1 MQQWKNKGCIW
12 PSQQSFGDWWH
23 LSPSMLLP
31 TDPSIQRFRR
41 VQKTN
46 FATAINFK
54 DIESWNCCCK
64 VMNQCMFFKF
74 RSANR
79 SHKFHLLRKKQ
90 NCMHNDHGNLSSQR
104 KEGAKLTCVRL
115 VDISFTLSNTKFNY
129 NGVSLEWILNAA
141 TGDLYIYISCQRQAW
156 VHACMCRVWL
166 EVWVQCLS
174 GSCFSLLCF
183 TGLKWILW
191 SILLLLHWAAWH
203 RSAWLLHAMDSHCSF
218 SSMWW

>member
-41 VQKTN
+41 VQKAN

-79 SHKFHLLRKKQ
+79 SHKFSLLRKKHKKLYAQ
-90 NCMHNDHGNLSSQR
+90 WSWQFVFS
-104 KEGAKLTCVRL
+104 KERRCKTYMCQ
-115 VDISFTLSNTKFNY
+115 ISGYFIHTNAKFNY

-141 TGDLYIYISCQRQAW
+141 TGDLYIYIAKDRHECM
-156 VHACMCRVWL
+156 HACVVC
-166 EVWVQCLS
+166 
-174 GSCFSLLCF
+174 G
-183 TGLKWILW
+183 
-191 SILLLLHWAAWH
+191 
-203 RSAWLLHAMDSHCSF
+203 
-218 SSMWW
+218 